1 MHDSMTKT
9 EGLRERKRRQTLQR
23 IVEVALEL
31 FFAKGY
37 EATTLDEIAAAAGIA
52 RRTFFHYFKSKDDI
66 LLAHQRGY
74 AGWIKESVL
83 KNASAG
89 APIDVARAGLLE
101 FSSRFQRPEMKKMAR
116 LMRESETL
124 RARRQAASYA
134 QFEQAVHEALCEL
147 WPGEERSDGLRLV
160 AMASIGAVRVA
171 ADAWLQQHGERPLT
185 SYVEDAFRKLKEE
198 I

>member
-1 MHDSMTKT
+1 MHDSTIET
-9 EGLRERKRRQTLQR
+9 EGLRERKRRQTRQR

-37 EATTLDEIAAAAGIA
+37 DATTLDEIAEAAGIA

-101 FSSRFQRPEMKKMAR
+101 FSSRFQRAEMKKMAR

-124 RARRQAASYA
+124 RVRRQASYA
-134 QFEQAVHEALCEL
+134 QFERAVHAALCEL
-147 WPGEERSDGLRLV
+147 WPGEERRDGLRLV
-160 AMASIGAVRVA
+160 AMASIGVVRLA
-171 ADAWLQQHGERPLT
+171 ADAWLQQDGERPLAR
-185 SYVEDAFRKLKEE
+185 YMEDAFRTLKEE